1 MKIIRF
7 TWDWIA
13 MNFKKSLLSILIM
26 VVAFFLGMLS
36 VMSFMEEKLAYVSI
50 EECLN
55 YSTEKTLIIGVD
67 ILNSYDT
74 NGFINKA
81 YESPEIAAIGAVEVR
96 SMVNSELF
104 EVQKGHSWNPAYS
117 LDNEV
122 EVAIINI
129 EGLDVCP
136 LKLQNGAYPSELDF
150 TDNKISYLYLGSAYK
165 DIPVGTV
172 YEGNNG
178 YKKIVAGIMEDG
190 QRWVNSDLL
199 WGYSPSRLNYSWD
212 CTYAVFCV
220 ENSMLAV
227 NCFAAV
233 ADGYTVDEAIKAL
246 NEVAEETGCVI
257 TYSAVENIC
266 EEGAKES
273 KALTSYIVRLL
284 VIIMV
289 ASSIM
294 LISVQVVIIL
304 KNTKNYGVMYA
315 VGFNKTEILKAQ
327 FLKQIILSLC
337 ALVIAGVAIYYF
349 AYQSYFLNADI
360 EYIMKTILARY
371 VFPAGVLQAGLVV
384 VMIQIIT
391 AFMFK
396 RMTPD
401 KLIRSTF

>member
-26 VVAFFLGMLS
+26 FVAFFLGMLS
-36 VMSFMEEKLAYVSI
+36 VMSYMEEKLAYISI
-50 EECLN
+50 EESLK
-55 YSTEKTLIIGVD
+55 YGTEKTIIIGVD
-67 ILNSYDT
+67 ILNSYDKD
-74 NGFINKA
+74 GFVKNA
-81 YESPEIAAIGAVEVR
+81 YQRPEIAAIGGAEVKGND
-96 SMVNSELF
+96 NSELLK
-104 EVQKGHSWNPAYS
+104 VQKGHSWNPSYS
-117 LDNEV
+117 LDNLV
-122 EVAIINI
+122 EVAKMNQEGMNI
-129 EGLDVCP
+129 CK
-136 LKLQNGAYPSELDF
+136 LKLQKGVYPSELDF

-220 ENSMLAV
+220 ENRMLSV
-227 NCFAAV
+227 NCFASV
-233 ADGYTVDEAIKAL
+233 ADGYTVDDAIKAL
-246 NEVAEETGCVI
+246 SEVAEETGCAI
-257 TYSAVENIC
+257 TYSTVENIC

-273 KALTSYIVRLL
+273 KALTSYLVRLL

-327 FLKQIILSLC
+327 LLKQIILSLC

-360 EYIMKTILARY
+360 EYIMKTILTRY